1 VEVLMFVVGTDR
13 LRFAKAN
20 DHFRQGDECIQRSSF
35 DEAIV
40 DFRKAEPIY
49 ESLAY
54 SVKVGQQARKNL
66 ALVKARIDNK
76 AREYKKQ
83 VVQRLLAVNDRGLP
97 LHEVRLRRT
106 AAHKDLD
113 LALPAHA
120 KVIVLV
126 LGPKG
131 RLLVETR
138 PPDSL
143 QFGGKKSVAVEGH
156 VTTCP
161 KEDESATEAAQR
173 ESQQRFSITF
183 NTQKLVRI
191 PDELA
196 EDSCYD
202 LRSDLLM
209 YEFIGL
215 TVDERHKLKG
225 EAEVLAKGPT
235 GRGES
240 VATRLL
246 VDYSDGTSTLH
257 VYTYD
262 RAKRQQIDQVK
273 NEIVTSTCVPVAD
286 YYFSRE
292 ARACFLYVLA
302 SDDTIQAGKQNR
314 FARLERADLRTI
326 FRDFDRHPTKYTDA
340 FVPIFTD
347 ARIVGALQ
355 LALRRQVMRKQLG
368 AGFPFFQA

>member
-1 VEVLMFVVGTDR
+1 MFTVSTDR
-13 LRFAKAN
+13 LQFAKAN
-20 DHFRQGDECIQRSSF
+20 DYFRQGDECIQRSSF

-40 DFRKAEPIY
+40 NYRKADFIY
-49 ESLAY
+49 ESLIY

-83 VVQRLLAVNDRGLP
+83 VVQRLLAVNDLGLP
-97 LHEVRLRRT
+97 LHEVKLRHT

-120 KVIVLV
+120 KAT
-126 LGPKG
+126 
-131 RLLVETR
+131 EN
-138 PPDSL
+138 L
-143 QFGGKKSVAVEGH
+143 QFGGKKTVAVEGH

-161 KEDESATEAAQR
+161 KEDESPTKAAR
-173 ESQQRFSITF
+173 HEGQQRFSITF

-196 EDSCYD
+196 EGSCYD

-215 TVDERHKLKG
+215 TVDERHKLKT
-225 EAEVLAKGPT
+225 EAEVLAKGSIS
-235 GRGES
+235 RGES

-246 VDYSDGTSTLH
+246 VDYSEGTSTFC

-262 RAKRQQIDQVK
+262 RARKQQLDHVK
-273 NEIVTSTCVPVAD
+273 DEIVTSTCVPVAD

-292 ARACFLYVLA
+292 ARACFLYMLA
-302 SDDTIQAGKQNR
+302 TSDTIQASEGSGE
-314 FARLERADLRTI
+314 ARLEGADLRTI
-326 FRDFDRHPTKYTDA
+326 FRDFHRHPTKYTDA
-340 FVPIFTD
+340 FVPIFSD

-355 LALRRQVMRKQLG
+355 STLRRQLMPKQIG
-368 AGFPFFQA
+368 ATFPFF